1 MLHQHEI
8 KFYIILQVIIN
19 IQVVDSKT
27 SFNALIREKHLL
39 LLLLKLF
46 FQWVI
51 CIKLNAQFYG
61 KVKDEMVSFGKKLKS
76 SIFKV
81 NLEEKNMCIKTI
93 FFIR

>member
-46 FQWVI
+46 FIWVI

-61 KVKDEMVSFGKKLKS
+61 KVKDEMVSLGKKLKS

-81 NLEEKNMCIKTI
+81 NLDEKICASKQY
-93 FFIR
+93 FL